1 VKTGVWQGVK
11 RFRQSKQSNEP
22 NNPTNNPTSGKLC
35 FPLARKNVFYV
46 KMKKRLLGTAEITD
60 FRSLYLR
67 RILILQIFPLL
78 TFPKIFVKMG
88 IVTAVGEMQITHK
101 TGL

>member
-1 VKTGVWQGVK
+1 
-11 RFRQSKQSNEP
+11 
-22 NNPTNNPTSGKLC
+22 
-35 FPLARKNVFYV
+35 
-46 KMKKRLLGTAEITD
+46 MKKRLLGTAEITD